1 LRSWGQLLRIK
12 EKEQFVWTEAHQK
25 VFDSIKQYQ
34 TKPPVL
40 MPPKQGPACDLVFIC
55 LRRINGMLACQRVRG
70 SRKGLLLS
78 KPSFARH

>member
-1 LRSWGQLLRIK
+1 MRSWGQLLRIK

-40 MPPKQGPACDLVFIC
+40 MPPKQGLASDLVFIC
-55 LRRINGMLACQRVRG
+55 L
-70 SRKGLLLS
+70 
-78 KPSFARH
+78 